1 MRLIYE
7 RKQCREAV
15 VLIIAILA
23 AALLVGYSIFKGN
36 FIITLV
42 IALLLLFSGTICF
55 GLKD

>member
-23 AALLVGYSIFKGN
+23 AALLVGYSLFLGDFLITL
-36 FIITLV
+36 IITVMALFAGV
-42 IALLLLFSGTICF
+42 IYF
-55 GLKD
+55 GIRE